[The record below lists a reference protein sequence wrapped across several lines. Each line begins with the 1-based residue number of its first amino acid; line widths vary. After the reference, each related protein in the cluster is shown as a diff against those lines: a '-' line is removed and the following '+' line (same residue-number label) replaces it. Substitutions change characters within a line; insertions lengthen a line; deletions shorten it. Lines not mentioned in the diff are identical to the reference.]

1 MVAVAFALHG
11 FEPFLCFSR
20 QNKQRGRMVIIY
32 VFAFV
37 CVLLVAIGQLLFK
50 LSAVAISESG
60 SAFSIKAASFFIF
73 AMVLYGATSI
83 GWVLILKRIDLGK
96 IYPLMA
102 MAFIM
107 VPIGSYMVFGEKF
120 PSQYLFGVALIFC
133 GVLLTLR
140 A

>member
-1 MVAVAFALHG
+1 MTLY
-11 FEPFLCFSR
+11 
-20 QNKQRGRMVIIY
+20 I
-32 VFAFV
+32 FAFI
-37 CVLLVAIGQLLFK
+37 CVLLVAAGQLLFK
-50 LSAVAISESG
+50 LSAVAIAESG
-60 SAFSIKAASFFIF
+60 SVLSAKAFSFFIF
-73 AMVLYGATSI
+73 AMILYGATSI

-107 VPIGSYMVFGEKF
+107 VPIGSYIVFGERF

-133 GVLLTLR
+133 GVFLTLR